1 MAKLSTSCK
10 ALAGA
15 LAEAC
20 PTQQLK
26 SLTADG
32 EGQICLQLADADEK
46 RVVIHF
52 VFFDPD
58 EYPRSGVLVQV
69 DEDKSKC
76 SSAVVEKLGALSER
90 FQDGAQLWAAI
101 AKVLFSPLDLLQLYR
116 GAPAR
121 SVSCLTTM
129 HEAPSATFCKL
140 VQAGAR
146 PCTLHAAA
154 ADMHGV
160 AHVESPA

>member
-1 MAKLSTSCK
+1 MSKLSTSCK

-20 PTQQLK
+20 ATQQLK

-32 EGQICLQLADADEK
+32 DGQICLQMADADDK
-46 RVVIHF
+46 RVVVNF

-58 EYPRSGVLVQV
+58 EYPRSGVLVQM

-76 SSAVVEKLGALSER
+76 SSTVADKLGALSER

-101 AKVLFSPLDLLQLYR
+101 AKV
-116 GAPAR
+116 
-121 SVSCLTTM
+121 
-129 HEAPSATFCKL
+129 
-140 VQAGAR
+140 
-146 PCTLHAAA
+146 
-154 ADMHGV
+154 
-160 AHVESPA
+160 